1 MTNGAALKESL
12 QVLKETGVSEQSW
25 GAVKAG
31 IKKVAAPNPEA
42 YDETEEALD
51 TNPYVPR
58 KKK

>member
-1 MTNGAALKESL
+1 M
-12 QVLKETGVSEQSW
+12 LKETGFSKQSL

-31 IKKVAAPNPEA
+31 IKKVAEPNPDA
-42 YDETEEALD
+42 YDETEEALN